1 MLPYLYFKEW
11 FLMEKVETTKAV
23 KETKA
28 EKTILIVVPIDEKD
42 PANFVPVCING
53 KITQVMRGTEV
64 EVPMEVYN
72 ILKRSGYLGIKV
84 K

>member
-1 MLPYLYFKEW
+1 
-11 FLMEKVETTKAV
+11 MEKVETTKAV

-28 EKTILIVVPIDEKD
+28 EKTIMIVVPIDEKD

>member
-1 MLPYLYFKEW
+1 
-11 FLMEKVETTKAV
+11 MEKVETTKAV
-23 KETKA
+23 KEPKA
-28 EKTILIVVPIDEKD
+28 EKTIMIVVPIDEKD

-53 KITQVMRGTEV
+53 KITQIMRGTEV
-64 EVPMEVYN
+64 EVPMEIYN